1 MFYWEGYRNRTY
13 RVTWDTRELLDREV
27 IFMWMTSLSTS
38 LNSFFYSFV
47 KSRWFLSWLV
57 VGSTQNADFSTVCL
71 FTVTHDHTAKQQSL
85 RLGSEVAEGSN
96 FRHGLGQKKHQKQ
109 VQNPVWTL
117 SLGFLHRQEQKLSS
131 REHTGDGEKCS
142 YVGEPTLLT
151 SLVYNP
157 AMNECLL
164 VA

>member
-13 RVTWDTRELLDREV
+13 RVTWDTHELLDREV

-38 LNSFFYSFV
+38 LNSFFYSSV

-96 FRHGLGQKKHQKQ
+96 CRHGLGQKKHQKQ

-117 SLGFLHRQEQKLSS
+117 TQPGIPAQTGAEAKYQGTHRRWRKMFICW
-131 REHTGDGEKCS
+131 RANFT
-142 YVGEPTLLT
+142 
-151 SLVYNP
+151 N
-157 AMNECLL
+157 
-164 VA
+164 